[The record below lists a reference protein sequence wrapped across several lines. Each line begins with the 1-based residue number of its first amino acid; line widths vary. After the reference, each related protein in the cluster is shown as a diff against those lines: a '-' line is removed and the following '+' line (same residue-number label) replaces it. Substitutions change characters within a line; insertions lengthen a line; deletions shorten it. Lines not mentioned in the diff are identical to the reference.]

1 MHNTSHEFG
10 FVVITNQRSLK
21 VISEIIPR
29 RTASSS
35 ASSWLIAVECYVGW
49 RISSYF
55 VKMMLF
61 ALLVVSISAGVVENS
76 ENSDS
81 HLQFAECVLVARW
94 RRVLNVPFVY
104 LCR

>member
-29 RTASSS
+29 RTTSSS
-35 ASSWLIAVECYVGW
+35 ASSWLIAVEFYVGW

-61 ALLVVSISAGVVENS
+61 ALLVVSISADVVENS

-81 HLQFAECVLVARW
+81 HLQFA
-94 RRVLNVPFVY
+94 
-104 LCR
+104 